1 MNNRG
6 FSLVEIILAS
16 ALLLLTLT
24 VFTAGVITGHEST
37 VRAGVVGRA
46 TAVAQE
52 GLEIVRSL
60 RDADFSNLTDGAH
73 GLATSGN
80 QWILSGTSSTR
91 DTFTREILI
100 STVDADTKQIESR
113 VTWPKTPG
121 ATSSIAIYSTLT
133 RWRDLSS
140 TQAQLL
146 SIDVSGASLS
156 GDNKELRNLTL
167 SNTSGMDLEISK
179 MTVSWTNTS
188 RQIERIKIDEE
199 TVWSKNGPGTP
210 MGLQTSGTELNVVNF
225 TLEADGGDLV
235 PIDNI
240 KFNGNMSGN
249 SFTIIFTM
257 QDNSTTTASI
267 F

>member
-1 MNNRG
+1 MNNQG
-6 FSLVEIILAS
+6 FSLIEIILAS
-16 ALLLLTLT
+16 ALLLLTIT

-37 VRAGVVGRA
+37 VRAGVVSRA
-46 TAVAQE
+46 TVVAQE

-60 RDADFSNLTDGAH
+60 RDAGFANLIDGTH
-73 GLATSGN
+73 GLATSSN
-80 QWILSGTSSTR
+80 QWILSGTSSTH
-91 DTFTREILI
+91 DSFTREVQI
-100 STVDADTKQIESR
+100 STLDQDTKQIESR
-113 VTWPKTPG
+113 VTWQKTPV
-121 ATSSIAIYSTLT
+121 ATSSLSIYSTLT

-179 MTVSWTNTS
+179 MTVSWTDTS
-188 RQIERIKIDEE
+188 RKIERIKIDEE
-199 TVWSKNGPGTP
+199 TVWSKNGPGAPT
-210 MGLQTSGTELNVVNF
+210 GLQPSGTELDIVNF
-225 TLEADGGDLV
+225 MLEADEDDPT

-240 KFNGNMSGN
+240 KFNRNMSGN
-249 SFTIIFTM
+249 SFTILFTM
-257 QDNSTTTASI
+257 QDNSTTTVSI